1 MAKIYINAGH
11 GGRDSGAVLGT
22 RYEKNYTLPVSNKVA
37 LLLKNAGHT
46 IYQNRTTDVVRDVVV
61 DANDANAKNVD
72 AVIEIHLNSNV
83 GNAGTGTETYCS
95 ISGRG
100 KALATAINSQ
110 IVSLGFVNR
119 GVKTK
124 TYVSGGITYDY
135 FGIIRRTKAN
145 TVLIETAFVNNNS
158 DMAKYNI
165 NTMAQAIT
173 NGILKIYPAVSKPAT
188 PTTPTPI
195 PTNTTTNIKI
205 GSKVTIKSGAVYGGL
220 SIARGRVIPSAY
232 TVNTKQF
239 TVKKLATHK
248 GTQEALLDGIS
259 SWVSLSSLSLI
270 SSNKPPSVADTS
282 TTKPVANKPS
292 ETANTYTKGEKLE
305 LKNEPL
311 YTTSSVLKE
320 TKTIS
325 GVYYVHDGE
334 VFNNRVRITNAISRV
349 GSGQVTGWISVKPV
363 SAIPNINTN
372 ANENAQKN
380 ENNYNAGNKV
390 TLKNAQLFSTAY
402 TKDMTKSISGNYY
415 IYNGKETNGR
425 FIITNTP
432 ANVGKVPTG
441 WVNKTDI
448 GKSI

>member
-22 RYEKNYTLPVSNKVA
+22 RYEKNYTLPVSNKIA
-37 LLLKNAGHT
+37 LLLKNAGHN
-46 IYQNRTTDVVRDVVV
+46 IYQNRTTDVVRDVVI

-145 TVLIETAFVNNNS
+145 TVLVETAFINNNS

-188 PTTPTPI
+188 PTPV
-195 PTNTTTNIKI
+195 NTTIKI
-205 GSKVTIKSGAVYGGL
+205 GSKVSIKSGAVYGGL
-220 SIARGRVIPSAY
+220 STARGRAIPTAY
-232 TVNTKQF
+232 TGNTKQF
-239 TVKKLATHK
+239 TVKKIATHK

-270 SSNKPPSVADTS
+270 SSNNPPSVANTG
-282 TTKPVANKPS
+282 TTKLS
-292 ETANTYTKGEKLE
+292 Q
-305 LKNEPL
+305 
-311 YTTSSVLKE
+311 TSL
-320 TKTIS
+320 T
-325 GVYYVHDGE
+325 
-334 VFNNRVRITNAISRV
+334 
-349 GSGQVTGWISVKPV
+349 
-363 SAIPNINTN
+363 
-372 ANENAQKN
+372 
-380 ENNYNAGNKV
+380 
-390 TLKNAQLFSTAY
+390 
-402 TKDMTKSISGNYY
+402 
-415 IYNGKETNGR
+415 
-425 FIITNTP
+425 
-432 ANVGKVPTG
+432 
-441 WVNKTDI
+441 
-448 GKSI
+448 